1 MKHCI
6 SAVFFF
12 FQAEDGIRD
21 GHVTGVQTCALPISR
36 RRPRRIRCSSSDF
49 CWSCWA
55 RAWFSISDRS
65 RNSAES
71 APRAVASV
79 TPSLRRLI
87 RPRSL
92 PLAVLINNDQIIG
105 GSNVYT
111 EKIDRIEICATTV
124 SIDLREVF
132 VLAGGES
139 RARSHAS
146 RRGDEQTIG
155 QAPHLH
161 PVGRIVRSFDGY
173 GRRSGRS
180 QNTNS
185 RPGEHS
191 ARGPAIFS
199 VLERGV

>member
-1 MKHCI
+1 MTP
-6 SAVFFF
+6 SM
-12 FQAEDGIRD
+12 
-21 GHVTGVQTCALPISR
+21 
-36 RRPRRIRCSSSDF
+36 RRP
-49 CWSCWA
+49 
-55 RAWFSISDRS
+55 
-65 RNSAES
+65 
-71 APRAVASV
+71 
-79 TPSLRRLI
+79 I

-92 PLAVLINNDQIIG
+92 PLAGLIIRPLIRPRSLTLAVLMNTDQIIG

-124 SIDLREVF
+124 STYFREVF

-146 RRGDEQTIG
+146 RRGDKQTIG

-161 PVGRIVRSFDGY
+161 SVGRIIRSFDGY

-180 QNTNS
+180 QTTNS

-191 ARGPAIFS
+191 ASGPAIFS
-199 VLERGV
+199 VLERGG